1 MMFSCILFLCI
12 IGSYFLLILMFIIGF
27 DKLENNQKNNEPCI
41 PFSVIIPFRNEANN
55 LPGLL
60 QSISELAYD
69 TFLFEILLVD
79 DDSTDESVQL
89 IKAFRIQNPQFSIS
103 IIENKR
109 QSNSPKKDAIT
120 TAINHTKFN
129 WIISTDADCILPK
142 NWLNCYSNFID
153 SHNPNMVV
161 APVSL
166 ESNTT
171 FLQQFQL
178 IDFLSMQ
185 GATIGGFGIQ
195 QPFMA
200 NGANLAY
207 QKELFLKLNGFENNN
222 TIASGDDVFLLENFM
237 DYQKDKVLFLKDKA
251 ALVTTFSVS
260 TWNTLINQRKRWAA
274 KATHFSNSFTKI
286 VGVLVFFAN
295 CVSILSL
302 PLAIFNSN
310 FIWLFLLK
318 TAIDTILIYKTAK
331 FYQQRIN
338 TLAYFKTLIFYPFF
352 TAYIAITSMVTTF
365 KWKDRAFKR

>member
-1 MMFSCILFLCI
+1 MILTCI
-12 IGSYFLLILMFIIGF
+12 ISLCVIGCYFLLILMFTIGF
-27 DKLENNQKNNEPCI
+27 DKLENNYTNNQPCI
-41 PFSVIIPFRNEANN
+41 SFSVIIPFRNEANH

-60 QSISELAYD
+60 QSISEFNYD
-69 TFLFEILLVD
+69 TSLFEILLVD

-89 IKAFRIQNPQFSIS
+89 IKAFKTQNSQFSIS

-120 TAINHTKFN
+120 TAIKSTEFK

-153 SHNPNMVV
+153 ANDPNMVI

-166 ESNTT
+166 KSNTT

-207 QKELFLKLNGFENNN
+207 QKELFIKLNGFENNN
-222 TIASGDDVFLLENFM
+222 SIASGDDVFLLENFL
-237 DYQKDKVLFLKDKA
+237 DYQKEKVLFLKDRD

-260 TWNTLINQRKRWAA
+260 TWNALVNQRKRWAA
-274 KATHFSNSFTKI
+274 KATHFSNPFTKL
-286 VGVLVFFAN
+286 VGLLVFVAN
-295 CVSILSL
+295 GISILSL
-302 PLAIFNSN
+302 LFTIFNIN
-310 FIWLFLLK
+310 FIWIFLLK
-318 TAIDTILIYKTAK
+318 TIIDTILIYKTAN
-331 FYQQRIN
+331 FYQQKISE
-338 TLAYFKTLIFYPFF
+338 LAYFKTLIFYPFF
-352 TAYIAITSMVTTF
+352 TASIAITSMLSPF
-365 KWKDRAFKR
+365 EWKDRAFKK